1 MHPVS
6 IGEILLIILIV
17 LVFWGPGRIGGLGKG
32 LGLGIRNFKDSF
44 KRQDPEP
51 PPVAAQ
57 PPLAAP
63 PPAPAAAASDP
74 RQAEQR
80 RQ

>member
-6 IGEILLIILIV
+6 IGEILLIVLIV
-17 LVFWGPGRIGGLGKG
+17 LLFWGPGRIGGLGKG

-44 KRQDPEP
+44 KRPEAP
-51 PPVAAQ
+51 DQGAQ

-63 PPAPAAAASDP
+63 PPAQTAAPADP
-74 RQAEQR
+74 QQQR